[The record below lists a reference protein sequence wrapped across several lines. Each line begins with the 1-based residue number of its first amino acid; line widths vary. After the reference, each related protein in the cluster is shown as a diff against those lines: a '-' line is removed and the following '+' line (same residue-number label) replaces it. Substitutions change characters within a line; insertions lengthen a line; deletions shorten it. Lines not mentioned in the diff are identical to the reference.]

1 MFAMNPFDA
10 LNSTVIGAFGEP
22 VVYRQTGKAD
32 VTVNVV
38 IGEGARMT
46 ETEQSP
52 YLHVFLRTADLTTLS
67 PKRGDR
73 ILIGHKTYNVVEVE
87 ADQQGGATLR
97 VQGRGT
103 V

>member
-1 MFAMNPFDA
+1 MNPFDA

-22 VVYRQTGKAD
+22 AVYRQTGKAD
-32 VTVNVV
+32 LTVNVV
-38 IGEGARMT
+38 VGEGARMT

-52 YLHVFLRTADLTTLS
+52 YLHIFLRAADMETLS
-67 PKRGDR
+67 PRRGDR
-73 ILIGHKTYNVVEVE
+73 ILIKDKAYNVVTVE

-103 V
+103 A